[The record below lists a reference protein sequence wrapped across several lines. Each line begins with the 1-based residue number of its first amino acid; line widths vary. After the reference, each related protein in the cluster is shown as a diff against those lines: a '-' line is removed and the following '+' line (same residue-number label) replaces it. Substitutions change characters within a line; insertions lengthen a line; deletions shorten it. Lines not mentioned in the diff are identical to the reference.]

1 MKKFLSTTAI
11 VGTLFAIAA
20 GSAMADASSGDIKLN
35 GTMGAI
41 CVVDVDAKNT
51 DIDMKDGAKKQVVA
65 EIKETCNDHEGYTI
79 TFTSANEG
87 VILHR
92 DSGQSVPYTVSYD
105 SSEAASLAKPLDIV
119 RAKEGY
125 GVEHNLVVDMSG
137 SANRVAGSYGDT
149 ITVQIAAK

>member
-11 VGTLFAIAA
+11 VGTLFVVAA
-20 GSAMADASSGDIKLN
+20 GSAMAASNSGEIKLN

-51 DIDMKDGAKKQVVA
+51 DIDMKEGAKKQVVA

-79 TFTSANEG
+79 TFTSANAG

-105 SSEAASLAKPLDIV
+105 SSNASSLAKPLDVV
-119 RAKEGY
+119 RDKEGY
-125 GVEHNLVVDMSG
+125 EVEHNLIVDMSG